1 MDCVLVTFQ
10 PYTTLGTQT
19 LTLGLSQLPYPK
31 FLLLMVKP
39 SLENHSGPCL
49 MAIPYLSPYLDSLGT
64 NFRHGANFAT
74 GGSLIRPGGYSPFHL
89 GIKKFSFCKST
100 QLSEI

>member
-31 FLLLMVKP
+31 FLLLMI
-39 SLENHSGPCL
+39 S
-49 MAIPYLSPYLDSLGT
+49 YLSPYLDSLGT
-64 NFRHGANFAT
+64 NFHGANFAT
-74 GGSLIRPGGYSPFHL
+74 GGSLIRLGGYSLFHL
-89 GIKKFSFCKST
+89 DIQKFSFCKST
-100 QLSEI
+100 

>member
-39 SLENHSGPCL
+39 ENHPGTSEKL
-49 MAIPYLSPYLDSLGT
+49 QISYLSPYLDSLGT
-64 NFRHGANFAT
+64 NFHGANFAT
-74 GGSLIRPGGYSPFHL
+74 GGSLIRLGGYSLFHL
-89 GIKKFSFCKST
+89 DIQKFSFCKST
-100 QLSEI
+100 

>member
-10 PYTTLGTQT
+10 PYTTLGTLT

-31 FLLLMVKP
+31 FLLLM
-39 SLENHSGPCL
+39 
-49 MAIPYLSPYLDSLGT
+49 IPYLSPYLDSLGT

>member
-39 SLENHSGPCL
+39 ENHPGTCL
-49 MAIPYLSPYLDSLGT
+49 MAISYLSPYLDSLGT

-74 GGSLIRPGGYSPFHL
+74 GGSLIRLGGYSLFHL
-89 GIKKFSFCKST
+89 GIQKFSFCKST
-100 QLSEI
+100 

>member
-39 SLENHSGPCL
+39 ENHPGPSEKL
-49 MAIPYLSPYLDSLGT
+49 QIPYLSPYLASLGN
-64 NFRHGANFAT
+64 NFQHGANFAT

-89 GIKKFSFCKST
+89 GIQNFSFCKST
-100 QLSEI
+100 QSSEI